1 MIWIL
6 RTGGPETDRFFATK
20 AFAQMEASRD
30 PFASVSIIWKEKSKQ
45 AYLDKLE
52 RHAKI
57 KARVEALGAEFI

>member
-6 RTGGPETDRFFATK
+6 RTGGPETDQFFATK
-20 AFAQMEASRD
+20 AFAQMAASR
-30 PFASVSIIWKEKSKQ
+30 FAGVSIIWKEKSKQ